1 MKKFKNEFDL
11 TPFHSATVGF
21 EKVLNDLD
29 KHFTVNGGSGNYP
42 PYNIIEE
49 TENNWKIQVA
59 VSGFDMEELDITKDK
74 NTLIVQGT
82 KNTEEIPENKK
93 YLHKG
98 IGMRNFKR
106 QFALADY
113 VEVEDAVLELGI
125 LSISLVRNLPE
136 EELPQKIKIFNTSNK
151 K

>member
-1 MKKFKNEFDL
+1 MRKFKNEFDL

-29 KHFTVNGGSGNYP
+29 KHFSVNTGGGNYP

-49 TENNWKIQVA
+49 TENCWTIQIA
-59 VSGFDMEELDITKDK
+59 VSGFNMEELDITKEK
-74 NTLIVQGT
+74 NTLVVQGN
-82 KNTEEIPENKK
+82 KKSDENTESKK

-113 VEVEDAVLELGI
+113 VEVEDAVLDLGI
-125 LSISLVRNLPE
+125 LSITLVRNLPE
-136 EELPQKIKIFNTSNK
+136 EELPKKIEISNNSR
-151 K
+151 